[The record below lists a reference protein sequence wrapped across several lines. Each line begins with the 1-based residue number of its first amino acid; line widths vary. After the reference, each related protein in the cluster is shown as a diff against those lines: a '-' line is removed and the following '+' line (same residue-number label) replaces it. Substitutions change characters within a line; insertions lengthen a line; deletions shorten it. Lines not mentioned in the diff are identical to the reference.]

1 MISPILD
8 GMTIEEAIAKKQLYI
23 VDLEI
28 LHEIACKGENKA
40 SSYTQFDEIFWLIF
54 VFLIVVFNL

>member
-40 SSYTQFDEIFWLIF
+40 SSYTQFDEIF
-54 VFLIVVFNL
+54 